1 MARLINESLEMD
13 KTPRK
18 VCFTI
23 KKKKKK
29 SAAVSIVFTILCG
42 VIVVFFVCMFSYM
55 KSERSSGDEEY
66 DRSMSEKS
74 EEEEE
79 EYEEADM
86 SVLSNLDN
94 YQLCFKYLQV
104 LYIQHGF
111 INLKLCLVLL
121 FIH

>member
-1 MARLINESLEMD
+1 
-13 KTPRK
+13 
-18 VCFTI
+18 
-23 KKKKKK
+23 
-29 SAAVSIVFTILCG
+29 
-42 VIVVFFVCMFSYM
+42 MFSYM

-74 EEEEE
+74 VEEEEEE